1 MSRFSGSQDFQVPRQ
16 IVQKGFVNVE
26 TITANKTILN
36 GDSTYQILTNNTSA
50 LDCIINPLKDGLMY
64 VITNKGNQNIVIKD
78 AAANTIA
85 TIGNNQSGIFV
96 CDGSNW
102 HAVLG

>member
-1 MSRFSGSQDFQVPRQ
+1 MSFSGRQDFQVPRQ

-26 TITANKTILN
+26 TITANKTVEN
-36 GDSTYQILTNNTSA
+36 GDATYQILTNNTSA
-50 LDCIINPLKDGLMY
+50 LDCVLEPLKDGLHY
-64 VITNKGNQNIVIKD
+64 VVTNKGNQNIVIKD
-78 AAANTIA
+78 VNANTIA

-102 HAVLG
+102 YAVLG

>member
-1 MSRFSGSQDFQVPRQ
+1 MSFNGHHDFQIPRQ

-26 TITANKTILN
+26 TITANKTIVN
-36 GDSTYQILTNNTSA
+36 GDSTYQILTNNTSS
-50 LDCIINPLKDGLMY
+50 LDCVIEPLKDGMMY

-78 AAANTIA
+78 VNANTVA

-96 CDGSNW
+96 CDGSLW